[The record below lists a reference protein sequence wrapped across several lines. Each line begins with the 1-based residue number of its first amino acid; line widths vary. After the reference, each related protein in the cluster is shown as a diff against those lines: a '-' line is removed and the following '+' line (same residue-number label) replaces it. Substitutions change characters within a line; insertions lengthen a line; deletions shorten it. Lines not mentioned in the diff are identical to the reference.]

1 MSEQHVSATGGFAYG
16 VIGADI
22 HVFGD
27 GTPLYVLRRWAPAP
41 EADPQWLRQQPSR
54 MLHAR
59 FAVAP
64 FTGRQ
69 DELAALHA
77 WCADG
82 PQRAARWL
90 HAPGG
95 QGKTRLAQQ
104 LAAELS
110 GQGWKV
116 VSAVEGP
123 GTVLPPPGSQDL
135 TPDDAAGLLLLVDYA
150 DRWPLTTLTWLFS
163 NALLHR
169 PDVRARVLLLA
180 RGTDPWPPLRGA
192 LASEQIDVSTQS
204 LGPLD
209 EPSGPAAGQGE
220 RGAMF
225 RVARAAFAQRYAIT
239 APADEPDLADDDF
252 GLVLAVHMAALVAV
266 DAAASGRRAPPDLA
280 GLTLYLLDREHLGWV
295 LLYER
300 RGAGR
305 ITLPPAVM
313 NRVVFAATLS
323 GAQPQEQGASL
334 VDALGIGQ
342 PTPTVLADHSVC
354 YPPPDG
360 VDGTVLEPLYPDRLA
375 EDFAALTVPGH
386 AADYPAQE
394 WAADT
399 AGTVL
404 RHGSGPARGV
414 STLIAAAGRWPHLGP
429 ACLYPL
435 LAADPALGVAAGGA
449 ALMALAELPDI
460 RTALLEEVVAA
471 VPHPTPAN
479 LVMGQAAVN
488 VRLFASRVAAAPDRH
503 ERAWLYAG
511 HGNDLRELGRTQEA
525 LRAARR
531 GVELFRELAADDPDT
546 YEKHVG
552 RTLTNVAS
560 LLQRTGEV
568 DEAVAHQQRVVDL
581 FTRLARDDRPRYEP
595 YRATALA
602 NVSVYLESAGRWE
615 EAYRANQEA
624 ARAYRGAAVH
634 DPGQRKGLAIA
645 LSNAAA
651 LTFRSPAEDV
661 ALREAVELSRE
672 LVHEGMLVED
682 TALVASLERLRDH
695 LSARGRH
702 ADAIAPA
709 REVAELNQRLAEADP
724 HRHTSAWTTALM
736 SLHGILLDAD
746 RPQEAVEVGVE
757 AVTWLRRLAD
767 RAPATYLSSLGDAVM
782 RQNSALRAA
791 GLPPEPPVD
800 VPRRVLDPA
809 SLGRHMPQARIAV
822 DGWLPDLL
830 PRPHVSAAAIEDTAS
845 SLARR
850 RDWPAYW
857 DLVCSVPLA
866 DAVRL
871 VRRMPRRSGAPDRPL
886 DAELFDWLRSLS
898 PRRVRALVDTAADG
912 ATRTLPEDFG
922 VFSAAHSAFSH
933 GGEVL
938 AIARLTDA
946 SDEQARE
953 VIETLEP
960 EAGTRAVLHRGSVY
974 HESLA
979 VLGPGDV
986 VALRRSAGYDGR
998 AELVRHTSFETRVL
1012 AQGRRLTG
1020 AHLAATAFG
1029 CVVSL
1034 PLTPSVLVLETT
1046 GQLRQVDLDQW
1057 ALSTGGPMAVTP
1069 RGDRMV
1075 LCDGY
1080 RLVAVHAAL
1089 GGDAL
1094 DAATA
1099 PAEHTPVRELVFT
1112 GEDSLVTAGRN
1123 GGLVLWQLAADGM
1136 RPVASRDTPMLSQ
1149 LCAVPAWGVVSGHAG
1164 SEGRV
1169 RFFDPWRGLAPV
1181 DAPPAIVGAAR
1192 RLRAVLAAPGG
1203 RHVIYSG
1210 QLDVDAPPRRRSF
1223 AFVTRVHDL
1232 HHPGALLRRSPAGLS
1247 DAEFTALAQADGD
1260 SSGVRDLLRLAHV
1273 MATRL

>member
-16 VIGADI
+16 VVGADI

-27 GTPLYVLRRWAPAP
+27 GTPLYVLRRWAPTP

-64 FTGRQ
+64 FTGRE
-69 DELAALHA
+69 DELGALHA
-77 WCADG
+77 WCAGG

-116 VSAVEGP
+116 VTAVQGP

-135 TPDDAAGLLLLVDYA
+135 TPDSAAGLLLLVDYA
-150 DRWPLTTLTWLFS
+150 DRWPLTTVTWLFS

-180 RGTDPWPPLRGA
+180 RGTDSWPALRGA
-192 LASEQIDVSTQS
+192 LASEQIDVSAQA

-225 RVARAAFAQRYAIT
+225 RAARAAFAERYEIV
-239 APADEPDLADDDF
+239 APAGEPDLADDDF
-252 GLVLAVHMAALVAV
+252 RLALAVHMAALVAI

-295 LLYER
+295 LLHDR

-313 NRVVFAATLS
+313 NRVVFAASLS
-323 GAQPQEQGASL
+323 GAQPQEQGALL
-334 VDALGIGQ
+334 VDALAVGQ
-342 PTPTVLADHSVC
+342 PTPTVLADHGVC
-354 YPPPDG
+354 YPPPEG

-375 EDFAALTVPGH
+375 EDFIALTVPGH
-386 AADYPAQE
+386 TADYPAQA

-399 AGTVL
+399 AGAVL

-435 LAADPALGVAAGGA
+435 LADDPGLGVAAGGA
-449 ALMALAELPDI
+449 ALTALAELPDI
-460 RTALLEEVVAA
+460 TTALLEDVVDA

-479 LVMGQAAVN
+479 LVVGRAAVN
-488 VRLFASRVAAAPDRH
+488 VRLFASRIAAAPDRH

-511 HGNDLRELGRTQEA
+511 HGNDLHELGRREEA

-531 GVELFRELAADDPDT
+531 GAELFQELAADDPET
-546 YEKHVG
+546 YEEHVG
-552 RTLTNVAS
+552 RTLTNVAG
-560 LLQRTGEV
+560 LLHRTGDV
-568 DEAVAHQQRVVDL
+568 DEAVATQQRVVDL
-581 FTRLARDDRPRYEP
+581 FTRLARDDLRRYEP

-602 NVSVYLESAGRWE
+602 NVSVHLESAGRWE

-624 ARAYRGAAVH
+624 ASAYRRAAVD
-634 DPGQRKGLAIA
+634 DPGQRRGLAIA
-645 LSNAAA
+645 LSNGSA
-651 LTFRSPAEDV
+651 LTFRPPAEDV
-661 ALREAVELSRE
+661 ALREAVELGRE
-672 LVHEGMLVED
+672 LVREGTLVED
-682 TALVASLERLRDH
+682 TPLVASLERLREH
-695 LSARGRH
+695 LSSRGRH
-702 ADAIAPA
+702 VEAVEPA
-709 REVAELNQRLAEADP
+709 REVAELNRRLAEADP
-724 HRHTSAWTTALM
+724 HRYTSAWTTALM

-746 RPQEAVEVGVE
+746 RPREAVEVGEE

-767 RAPATYLSSLGDAVM
+767 RAPATYMSSLGDAVS

-791 GLPPEPPVD
+791 GLPPEPEAD
-800 VPRRVLDPA
+800 VPRRVLDPD
-809 SLGRHMPQARIAV
+809 SLGRQVPEARIAV
-822 DGWLPDLL
+822 DGWLPELL
-830 PRPHVSAAAIEDTAS
+830 PVPHVSAAVLEDTAS
-845 SLARR
+845 GLARR

-857 DLVCSVPLA
+857 ELVRSAPLA
-866 DAVRL
+866 DAVHL
-871 VRRMPRRSGAPDRPL
+871 VHRIPRRAGAPDHPL
-886 DAELFDWLRSLS
+886 EAELFGWLRSLS
-898 PRRVRALVDTAADG
+898 PRRARALVDGAAG
-912 ATRTLPEDFG
+912 AATRTLPEDFG
-922 VFSAAHSAFSH
+922 VFSAAHSAFGH

-938 AIARLTDA
+938 ATAHVTDDP
-946 SDEQARE
+946 DEQSRE

-960 EAGTRAVLHRGSVY
+960 ESGTRTVLHRGPVC
-974 HESLA
+974 HTSLA

-986 VALRRSAGYDGR
+986 VALRRSEGYAAR

-1012 AQGRRLTG
+1012 AQSRTLTG
-1020 AHLAATAFG
+1020 AHLAATAYG

-1034 PLTPSVLVLETT
+1034 PLTPQVLVLKTT
-1046 GQLRQVDLDQW
+1046 GELRQVDLGQW

-1080 RLVAVHAAL
+1080 RLIAVHAAL
-1089 GGDAL
+1089 GHAL
-1094 DAATA
+1094 DAAPV
-1099 PAEHTPVRELVFT
+1099 PAEHAPVRELVFA
-1112 GEDSLVTAGRN
+1112 GEDALVTAGRH
-1123 GGLVLWQLAADGM
+1123 GGLVLWRLDAGGM

-1149 LCAVPAWGVVSGHAG
+1149 LCVVPAWDVVGGHAG

-1169 RFFDPWRGLAPV
+1169 RFFDAWRGLAPV
-1181 DAPPAIVGAAR
+1181 DAPPAIVGSAR

-1210 QLDVDAPPRRRSF
+1210 QLDVEAPPRRRSF

-1232 HHPGALLRRSPAGLS
+1232 HHPGSLLRRSPAGLG
-1247 DAEFTALAQADGD
+1247 DAERAALARADGD
-1260 SSGVRDLLRLAHV
+1260 NPGVRDLLRLAHV